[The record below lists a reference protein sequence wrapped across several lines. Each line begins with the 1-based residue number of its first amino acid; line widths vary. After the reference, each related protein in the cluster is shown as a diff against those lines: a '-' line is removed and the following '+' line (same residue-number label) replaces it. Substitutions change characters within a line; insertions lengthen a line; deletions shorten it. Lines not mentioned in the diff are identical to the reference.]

1 MPTLTPARDDDQDTR
16 EIPPEEVARALEEAH
31 RWWESQL
38 PEPWEVA
45 ERFRRA
51 GRVDPFQD

>member
-1 MPTLTPARDDDQDTR
+1 MTTPTPARDDDQDTA
-16 EIPPEEVARALEEAH
+16 EIPPEEVARAMEEAH

-38 PEPWEVA
+38 PSPAEVA

-51 GRVDPFQD
+51 GRVDPFTD